1 MADARTLS
9 GSLVFRDPVPPG
21 GGTVRIV
28 LEDTSRADAR
38 ATVVAEAI
46 QVLPGPI
53 PAGQR
58 RAFSLVVPQV
68 DDAARYG
75 LRAHMNRSGSGELSG
90 GDFITV
96 QAYPVLTHGA
106 TDRVDL
112 ELVQI

>member
-1 MADARTLS
+1 MSQSRTVS

-28 LEDTSRADAR
+28 IEDPSRADAR
-38 ATVVAEAI
+38 ATVVAEVT
-46 QVLPGPI
+46 QVLQGPV

-58 RAFSLVVPQV
+58 QPFSLVVPQV
-68 DDAARYG
+68 DEAVRYG
-75 LRAHMNRSGSGELSG
+75 VRAHMAQSGARELSG

-96 QAYPVLTHGA
+96 QAYPVLTYGA
-106 TDRVDL
+106 ADRVDL